1 MNSAI
6 NKLLV
11 LFILFSPVTFS
22 ALFSQEI
29 IPAMPYGGKQQLREF
44 IDQEIVY
51 PEAELQK
58 GTEGTVIITCFVDRE
73 AKVSNVKVTQ
83 KVSPALDAEALRI
96 FNLLLWKPATYL
108 GRPRNGKAEV
118 AVEFSVKH
126 YRKIVKNRGYE
137 ITLPLLAVADTSGM
151 IFSFRNTETP
161 PKPVF
166 KEAGTSMQQFMADN
180 FRYPEPA
187 LRQNIT
193 GTVNLSFVVEPNGRI
208 SNVEIQKHLGA
219 GCSEEAI
226 RLVKLFTWT
235 PGMAGGKAVRTMMS
249 LSMSFSLS
257 GGNGYNFSPAQPGIS
272 LQ

>member
-1 MNSAI
+1 MISAI

-11 LFILFSPVTFS
+11 LFLFSPVTFS
-22 ALFSQEI
+22 GLFSQEI
-29 IPAMPYGGKQQLREF
+29 IPAMPYGGKQQLKEF

-58 GTEGTVIITCFVDRE
+58 GTEGTVIITCLVNRD
-73 AKVSNVKVTQ
+73 AKVSNIKVTQ
-83 KVSPALDAEALRI
+83 SVSPALDAEALRI

-108 GRPRNGKAEV
+108 GSPRDGKAEV
-118 AVEFSVKH
+118 SVEFSVKH

-137 ITLPLLAVADTSGM
+137 NAAPLLTETDTSGR

-166 KEAGTSMQQFMADN
+166 KEAGMSMQQFMADN
-180 FRYPEPA
+180 FLYPEPA

-193 GTVNLSFVVEPNGRI
+193 GIVELRFVVEPNGRI

-219 GCSEEAI
+219 GCSEEAM

-257 GGNGYNFSPAQPGIS
+257 GGNGYSVSPAQPGIS